1 MEIWPYSGSR
11 TMDVNR
17 TGYGCG
23 RHGAYAPVPTQA
35 WPWLCRRCRR
45 HPTRRF
51 RESVGVSWRGHLRGR
66 KRWSCWIWGR
76 ILWSLRIVWWIRGKR
91 MGKCVR
97 RVVVWGN
104 RDTVW
109 GGGPCVGR
117 PRNRMGNESRMKNRN
132 MEAGGGGSA
141 WWPPDRMGSLSQWQT
156 WRDLWALHIFATTGS
171 ATRAWAPPD

>member
-1 MEIWPYSGSR
+1 MQLSYDYAKDRALMCLRANYESHLRNNRAMEIWPYSGSR

-66 KRWSCWIWGR
+66 KRWSRWIWGR

-117 PRNRMGNESRMKNRN
+117 PRNRMGS
-132 MEAGGGGSA
+132 S
-141 WWPPDRMGSLSQWQT
+141 SSV
-156 WRDLWALHIFATTGS
+156 S
-171 ATRAWAPPD
+171 

>member
-1 MEIWPYSGSR
+1 MSGLVGGLWNWNAGLVER
-11 TMDVNR
+11 KANFKKIVNR
-17 TGYGCG
+17 MGRWPGYGGSAVTMGEWPAYEDLPRCMG
-23 RHGAYAPVPTQA
+23 R
-35 WPWLCRRCRR
+35 
-45 HPTRRF
+45 
-51 RESVGVSWRGHLRGR
+51 
-66 KRWSCWIWGR
+66 
-76 ILWSLRIVWWIRGKR
+76 
-91 MGKCVR
+91 CVR

-156 WRDLWALHIFATTGS
+156 WRDLRALRIFATTGS
-171 ATRAWAPPD
+171 AARVWAPPDWTALLVHCSIFGGFHSFQALVNSGDLCRSLFKSVF